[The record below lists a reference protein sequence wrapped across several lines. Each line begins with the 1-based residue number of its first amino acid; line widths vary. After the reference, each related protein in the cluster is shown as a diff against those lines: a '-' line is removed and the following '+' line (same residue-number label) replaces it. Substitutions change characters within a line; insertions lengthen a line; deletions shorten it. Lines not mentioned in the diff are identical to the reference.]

1 MRIRSVNDSTQMTRN
16 HKIFTQ
22 CMNELMSIYHVKM
35 TVMNVTKELNN
46 YVSRSGLIP
55 MTSNAYA
62 EPIQAILAK
71 KLNDIKSNH
80 KTLYLKVSQNSLV

>member
-1 MRIRSVNDSTQMTRN
+1 
-16 HKIFTQ
+16 
-22 CMNELMSIYHVKM
+22 
-35 TVMNVTKELNN
+35 
-46 YVSRSGLIP
+46 